1 MLFGQALGGRE
12 PVLQA
17 LTNLQAVGQEHGC
30 DAIIAVKMMHY
41 ATTAGPALV
50 AYGTG
55 VRFLVSP
62 ASG

>member
-1 MLFGQALGGRE
+1 MLE
-12 PVLQA
+12 A
-17 LTNLQAVGQEHGC
+17 LTNRQAVGQEHGS
-30 DAIIAVKMMHY
+30 DAIIAVKMRPY